1 MTVGGS
7 VSTEPSATVDL
18 RGQDWG
24 VLGRA
29 LDGGGRMGELI
40 RARDWAATPLGP
52 PGQWSTSLR
61 SAVALCVSSRFPM
74 RLFWGPEL
82 VMIYNDA
89 YSPIPGDKHPACLG
103 RPCAEVWPEVWDD
116 VGPLIAG
123 VLDGGPGTWS
133 EDHLLVLNRHGY
145 PEECYFT
152 LSYSPVFDDDGS
164 VGGVMAAVS
173 ETTGRVLTERRL
185 GTLRLLSDR
194 VGDARTEAEVCQR
207 AVEAIASDDADLPFA
222 ALYLAD
228 DRWASLGLTA
238 SEGTPVRAWPA
249 SVGRDAAAGGL
260 DASLWSVL
268 EYAAVV
274 VEEVDVDTA
283 SGRRS
288 MFMVPVVYTDAEGP
302 LGVLVL
308 CVNPRRRLDRDLRDF
323 VDLVAAHVATAL
335 AAQRRAARREAL
347 AAASLALSGVATL
360 GAVLDTVTEQSRAL
374 VGALDAAVDLEV
386 GDGWEG
392 AITPGGPSPQPRTT
406 GSRADD
412 LVVPLVGRDGQR
424 LGALRVGERVVG
436 RYTPDDEAVLAQF
449 AQMASA
455 RIENTRLYERERD
468 VAVAL
473 QRSLLP
479 QAMPP
484 APGLVVASRYLP
496 GADGTEVGGDWYD
509 VIELPDRCTGLV
521 IGDVL
526 GRGVRAAAV
535 MGQLRAV
542 LRAYALEGLAPAALL
557 TRLDLVVRSFD
568 ETQLT
573 TCTYA
578 IYDPA
583 RRTLTMAT
591 AGHLPPVVISPGG
604 GALLLELDPGL
615 PLGAGGN
622 GVEPDYRDVVLG
634 LAPGSSML
642 LFTDGLIEERG
653 RSLGQGLEQLRE
665 AVGWPGT
672 SAEELCD
679 RALQA
684 LGRDLAH
691 DDDTALL
698 AVRSLPGDD
707 RGEGVGVI
715 ELGAS
720 LRSPQRA
727 RRFVR
732 ARLESHAVAAAVA
745 DSAELLVSELVTN
758 VIVHAENALSVSVAI
773 TDTLVSIA
781 VHDADAVIPRSGL
794 QADSLA
800 EGGRGLAL
808 VDQVASRWGAD
819 LLPDGKR
826 VWFELDLT

>member
-7 VSTEPSATVDL
+7 VSAEPSAVDL
-18 RGQDWG
+18 RDPGWG

-29 LDGGGRMGELI
+29 LDGAGRMGELI
-40 RARDWAATPLGP
+40 RTYDWASTPLGP
-52 PGQWSTSLR
+52 PSQWSTSLR
-61 SAVALCVSSRFPM
+61 SAVSLCVSSRFPM
-74 RLFWGPEL
+74 RVFWGPEL

-103 RPCAEVWPEVWDD
+103 QPCAEVWPEVWDD
-116 VGPLIAG
+116 VGPLIRG
-123 VLDGGPGTWS
+123 VLGGGPATWS

-152 LSYSPVFDDDGS
+152 LSYSPVIDDDGS

-185 GTLRLLSDR
+185 ATLRLLSDR
-194 VGDARTEAEVCQR
+194 VGDAITEGEVCRQ
-207 AVEAIASDDADLPFA
+207 AVEAVSSDDADLPFA
-222 ALYLAD
+222 AVYLAD
-228 DRWASLGLTA
+228 QRWESLRLTA
-238 SEGTPVRAWPA
+238 SEGVPVLPWPA
-249 SVGRDAAAGGL
+249 SVPRGPLAAGSL

-268 EYAAVV
+268 EYATVV
-274 VEEVDVDTA
+274 IEEVDPETA
-283 SGRRS
+283 DGRRS
-288 MFMVPVVYTDAEGP
+288 LMLVPLIYTDAEGP

-308 CVNPRRRLDRDLRDF
+308 CLNPRRRPDRDLRDF
-323 VDLVAAHVATAL
+323 VDLVACHVATAL
-335 AAQRRAARREAL
+335 AAQRRAARRQAL
-347 AAASLALSGVATL
+347 ADASLALSGAASL
-360 GAVLDTVTEQSRAL
+360 GAVIDTVTEQSRSL
-374 VGALDAAVDLEV
+374 VHAQEAVVDLEV
-386 GDGWEG
+386 GDGLEG
-392 AITPGGPSPQPRTT
+392 TISPGATAGQRR
-406 GSRADD
+406 SRQVSADV

-424 LGALRVGERVVG
+424 LGALRLGERVVG
-436 RYTPDDEAVLAQF
+436 SYTPDDEAVLAQF

-479 QAMPP
+479 QATPA
-484 APGLVVASRYLP
+484 APGLVVACRYLP

-509 VIELPDRCTGLV
+509 VIELPDRRTGLV

-542 LRAYALEGLAPAALL
+542 LRAYALEGLDPAALL

-583 RRTLTMAT
+583 RRTLTMST
-591 AGHLPPVVISPGG
+591 AGHLPAVVIGPGG
-604 GALLLELDPGL
+604 GATLLELEPGL

-642 LFTDGLIEERG
+642 MFTDGLVEERG
-653 RSLGQGLEQLRE
+653 QSLGDGLEQLRR
-665 AVGWPGT
+665 AIRWPGT

-684 LGRDLAH
+684 LGRDLSH

-698 AVRSLPGDD
+698 AVRSLPDD
-707 RGEGVGVI
+707 DHGEGIGVI

-720 LRSPQRA
+720 LRSPRRA

-732 ARLESHAVAAAVA
+732 ARLESHGITSAVA

-758 VIVHAENALSVSVAI
+758 VIVHAENAMSVSVAV
-773 TDTLVSIA
+773 TDSVVTIA
-781 VHDADAVIPRSGL
+781 VNDGDAMIPRSGL
-794 QADSLA
+794 HADSLD

-808 VDQVASRWGAD
+808 VDQLASRWGAD
-819 LLPDGKR
+819 LQPDGKR